1 MAIYHYAHD
10 VQRIERTP
18 PKAITLESGATVYTA
33 MLRVTTGGGAEF
45 LLDLYAPTREALR
58 VMQNEFDTARPIDEV
73 TR

>member
-18 PKAITLESGATVYTA
+18 PKAITLESGATVYSA
-33 MLRVTTGGGAEF
+33 MLRITTGSGEF
-45 LLDLYAPTREALR
+45 MLDLFAPTREALR
-58 VMQNEFDTARPIDEV
+58 VMQDEFDTARPIDEV